1 MVLAAWDG
9 LTAVKV
15 ISTHATSV
23 EVCHCATCKCSS
35 SKVSL
40 SCLLLLLLFFA
51 AGVVSRGSEIRG
63 GARRI
68 SVSVDVFVVVVVFVV
83 AA

>member
-15 ISTHATSV
+15 ISTHATTSV
-23 EVCHCATCKCSS
+23 KVCHCAACECSS

-40 SCLLLLLLFFA
+40 SCLLLLFFA

-68 SVSVDVFVVVVVFVV
+68 SVSVDVFVVVVFVV